1 MKWFH
6 NIETL
11 KELRHLYRILLKKY
25 HPDTGHGDS
34 AITQEI
40 NEEYDTLFAL
50 LSQKE
55 GKDPASEAEHEAAF
69 KETLQK
75 IIGLNIRIEV
85 IGNWIWCFDCFN
97 EKETLKELG
106 FTWASKKK
114 AWIWHAA
121 PYKRR
126 YQKEIPL
133 DQIRQKY
140 GARTVRYRE
149 KPAALEE

>member
-6 NIETL
+6 NIQTL

-50 LSQKE
+50 LSKKE
-55 GKDPASEAEHEAAF
+55 GKDPASGAEYEAAF

-85 IGNWIWCFDCFN
+85 IGSWIWCFDCFN
-97 EKETLKELG
+97 EKETLKGLG
-106 FTWASKKK
+106 FTWAPKKK
-114 AWIWHAA
+114 AWTWHAA
-121 PYKRR
+121 PFVRR
-126 YQKEIPL
+126 DRKEIPL

-140 GARTVRYRE
+140 GTQTVRRRQT
-149 KPAALEE
+149 PAALEE

>member
-6 NIETL
+6 NIQTL

-55 GKDPASEAEHEAAF
+55 GKDPESEAEHEAAF
-69 KETLQK
+69 K
-75 IIGLNIRIEV
+75 
-85 IGNWIWCFDCFN
+85 
-97 EKETLKELG
+97 
-106 FTWASKKK
+106 
-114 AWIWHAA
+114 
-121 PYKRR
+121 RR
-126 YQKEIPL
+126 SRKSL
-133 DQIRQKY
+133 
-140 GARTVRYRE
+140 A
-149 KPAALEE
+149 